1 MSSAAAGSSGVVGA
15 STGGRGGVVTVS
27 APVGGP
33 EGASLGRHGTL
44 KIQIRNYDKERATNL
59 CVYHQYYPG

>member
-15 STGGRGGVVTVS
+15 STGGRGGVLSVS
-27 APVGGP
+27 GPVGGP

-44 KIQIRNYDKERATNL
+44 KIQIRKHDKECAINL
-59 CVYHQYYPG
+59 CVYH